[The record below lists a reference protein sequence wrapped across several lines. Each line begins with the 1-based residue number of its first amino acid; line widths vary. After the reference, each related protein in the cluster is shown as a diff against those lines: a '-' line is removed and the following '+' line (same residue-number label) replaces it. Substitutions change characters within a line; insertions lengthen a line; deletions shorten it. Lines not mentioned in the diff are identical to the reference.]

1 MFPPTLIRQNAYN
14 PHTETYE
21 LYEKKYFLRQEL
33 LQKNNNEE
41 LREILINNNMIGID
55 ELLFYKKIIYNQIM
69 RI

>member
-41 LREILINNNMIGID
+41 LRE
-55 ELLFYKKIIYNQIM
+55 
-69 RI
+69 